1 MSLSGLHIYIIV
13 PMPFLA
19 HVLVL
24 SFRDCSL
31 RSDFVVSSVLC
42 THTLEPALFL
52 DADSPVISAKYP
64 VHYLITL
71 DEVSKDHRTY
81 TRTREGLLV
90 VSEWRSIIH
99 LFGKKDPRC

>member
-1 MSLSGLHIYIIV
+1 MSLSACQGLQIYIIV

-42 THTLEPALFL
+42 THTLEPTLFL
-52 DADSPVISAKYP
+52 DADSPP
-64 VHYLITL
+64 VKIGHGQFDGELRNY
-71 DEVSKDHRTY
+71 R
-81 TRTREGLLV
+81 
-90 VSEWRSIIH
+90 
-99 LFGKKDPRC
+99 F